1 MSLVPLLQL
10 DGVAKRFEG
19 VQALAAVSVTLER
32 GKVYGLAGENG
43 AGKSTLVRL
52 LAGVHV
58 PSEGRMKLDGQD
70 YRPRSTAE
78 AERAGIS
85 VFHQEI
91 PICPSL
97 SVAANVFLGAAL
109 PGRGWFPDWR
119 EMEAVCQRQFDEL
132 LGVDID
138 PGRLMGECS
147 SAEQQLALLVR
158 VLSRQARLVILDEP
172 TTALTP
178 PEVRRLFGVI
188 GRLRAQG
195 ITFLFVSHLL
205 DELLELS
212 DHLLVLRDGAL
223 VGNCPRGECDARG
236 LARLIA
242 GHDVGDPDATVRSSG
257 GEPRLEVRHWGRA
270 GEFEGVSFSVGRG
283 EILGLTGLQGS
294 GRSAVARA
302 LFGAPPAETGTL
314 LLNGRPVE
322 VRSVQEAI
330 RLGIG
335 FVPEDR
341 QAQGLFGEL
350 DVQANLGMVCLES
363 LQQFGLLVPDR
374 LAGLAGRMREKL
386 QIKFDSPRASIRSL
400 SGGNQQKVLM
410 GRWLAAEPEVLVMSE
425 PTRGVDI
432 GAKDEICRYIRDLAA
447 GGCSFVVSSSDYD
460 ELLRLVDRVLVMN
473 AGRVVAEFTRGTLRK
488 EDLIHAAG
496 ITHAAAG

>member
-1 MSLVPLLQL
+1 MSIVPLVQL
-10 DGVAKRFEG
+10 EGVAKRFGG
-19 VQALAAVSVTLER
+19 VQALAAVSLTLER
-32 GKVYGLAGENG
+32 GRVYGLAGENG
-43 AGKSTLVRL
+43 AGKSTLVRM
-52 LAGVHV
+52 LAGVHA
-58 PSEGRMKLDGQD
+58 PSEGRMRLDGEV

-97 SVAANVFLGAAL
+97 SVAANVFLGPTL
-109 PGRGWFPDWR
+109 PGRRWFPDWR
-119 EMEAVCQRQFDEL
+119 ELEAACRRQFHEL
-132 LGVDID
+132 LGVEIEA
-138 PGRLMGECS
+138 GRLMGDCS

-188 GRLRAQG
+188 DRLRAQG

-242 GHDVGDPDATVRSSG
+242 GHEVGDPDGTAGCSD
-257 GEPRLEVRHWGRA
+257 GEPRLEVRNWRRA
-270 GEFEGVSFSVGRG
+270 GEFEDVSFTLRPG

-314 LLNGRPVE
+314 RLNGRPVA
-322 VRSVQEAI
+322 VRSVQDAI
-330 RLGIG
+330 RQGIG

-350 DVQANLGMVCLES
+350 DVQTNLGVVRLES
-363 LQQFGLLVPDR
+363 LQRLGLLVPDR
-374 LAGLAGRMREKL
+374 LAGLAARMREKL

-410 GRWLAAEPEVLVMSE
+410 GRWLAAEPQVLVMSE

-447 GGCSFVVSSSDYD
+447 AGGSFVVSSSDYD

-473 AGRVVAEFTRGTLRK
+473 GGRVVAEFKRGAMRK